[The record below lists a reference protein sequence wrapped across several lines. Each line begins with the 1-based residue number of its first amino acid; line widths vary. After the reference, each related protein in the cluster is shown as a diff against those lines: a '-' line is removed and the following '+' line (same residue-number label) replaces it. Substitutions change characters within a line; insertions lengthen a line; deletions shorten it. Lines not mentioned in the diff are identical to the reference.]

1 MLLVMAEQASA
12 QPSHDR
18 PIPPKGI
25 ASGGITHVSLD
36 YGQRETCPADLAML
50 MRRMLR
56 DLPAYINRAD
66 RLKPDPASHG
76 AVSSYAI
83 AASEADDRPLPIA
96 AAEYPNPSLGLRQ
109 VFFTVLERQYRGQQ
123 VTLVQ
128 THHWL
133 FLARDNTDW
142 QLALLFSQTGAHSS
156 HRQLVAPPQ
165 DALTSTTAQ
174 AIRTWL
180 RDCEAGAV
188 RPP

>member
-1 MLLVMAEQASA
+1 MAESTSA

-18 PIPPKGI
+18 QIPPEGI
-25 ASGGITHVSLD
+25 VSAEITQVSGD
-36 YGQRETCPADLAML
+36 YWQRELCPADLTML

-56 DLPAYINRAD
+56 DLPSYINRANHAG
-66 RLKPDPASHG
+66 KEPTAQG
-76 AVSSYAI
+76 TVSSYAI
-83 AASEADDRPLPIA
+83 VASEADDRPLPIA
-96 AAEYPNPSLGLRQ
+96 AAEYPNPSLGSRQ

-133 FLARDNTDW
+133 FLARDHAAW
-142 QLALLFSQTGAHSS
+142 QLALLFSQTGTDPA
-156 HRQLVAPPQ
+156 HRQLLAPPQ
-165 DALTSTTAQ
+165 DTLTSTTAQ